1 MKNERASR
9 ANDAYAVLD
18 RFNAVSVN
26 YSRVSESTYEKST
39 VFPGA
44 PCRHVLQSPP
54 TRRIWRDTRV
64 PRRCAQSPRASMR
77 RSILPSFFSVRVS
90 RGARGWMVH
99 VVQLTSLARVASM
112 CPRCSRLHLP
122 ACDQCQRQHQ
132 QLHQYRSEDR
142 ATWTKAISFID
153 IIFFGLLMQ

>member
-18 RFNAVSVN
+18 RFSAVSVN

-99 VVQLTSLARVASM
+99 VVQLTSLARVASLSVSALFAT
-112 CPRCSRLHLP
+112 PPSLP
-122 ACDQCQRQHQ
+122 AINANNININSCINF
-132 QLHQYRSEDR
+132 
-142 ATWTKAISFID
+142 KP
-153 IIFFGLLMQ
+153 

>member
-90 RGARGWMVH
+90 RGALGWMVH
-99 VVQLTSLARVASM
+99 VVQLTSLARVASLSVSALFAT
-112 CPRCSRLHLP
+112 PPSLP
-122 ACDQCQRQHQ
+122 AINANNININSCINF
-132 QLHQYRSEDR
+132 
-142 ATWTKAISFID
+142 KP
-153 IIFFGLLMQ
+153 

>member
-99 VVQLTSLARVASM
+99 VVQLTSLARVASLSVSALFAT
-112 CPRCSRLHLP
+112 PPSLP
-122 ACDQCQRQHQ
+122 AINANNININSCINF
-132 QLHQYRSEDR
+132 
-142 ATWTKAISFID
+142 KP
-153 IIFFGLLMQ
+153 